1 MQSTT
6 KAREELEGTVW
17 AWVDKIQDP
26 DRDQISKEDL
36 FHAYKLFFPTHQSP
50 KWKCKKNC
58 RQNPN
63 CYCGKLKK
71 NPSNC
76 ESEIITKNACCHLT
90 REISL
95 PEKKSRQNE
104 RSPVLC
110 SLNVNKVSRFFFMKL
125 SF

>member
-26 DRDQISKEDL
+26 DRDPISKEDL

-71 NPSNC
+71 IPSNC

-90 REISL
+90 REISGTG
-95 PEKKSRQNE
+95 KKIS
-104 RSPVLC
+104 S
-110 SLNVNKVSRFFFMKL
+110 K
-125 SF
+125 

>member
-26 DRDQISKEDL
+26 DHDPISDQDL
-36 FHAYKLFFPTHQSP
+36 FHAYKLFFPAHQSP

-63 CYCGKLKK
+63 CYFGKKTKHQNLAKTPSVKK
-71 NPSNC
+71 FK
-76 ESEIITKNACCHLT
+76 T
-90 REISL
+90 
-95 PEKKSRQNE
+95 
-104 RSPVLC
+104 
-110 SLNVNKVSRFFFMKL
+110 KL
-125 SF
+125 SLSVI

>member
-1 MQSTT
+1 MFLALFSTFFLSIQRNEILSRNNVTKNKVKMQSTT

-26 DRDQISKEDL
+26 DRDPISKEDL

-63 CYCGKLKK
+63 CFCGKIGKK
-71 NPSNC
+71 
-76 ESEIITKNACCHLT
+76 L
-90 REISL
+90 
-95 PEKKSRQNE
+95 
-104 RSPVLC
+104 
-110 SLNVNKVSRFFFMKL
+110 
-125 SF
+125 